1 MDANIHDLPP
11 WLIPAVLYNNH
22 SVLNMDVL
30 RHDAN
35 ENTQINAVTNPITGK
50 SHEYWHL
57 INDPDTKKVWDP
69 AMAREVDNLVDMKTI
84 KFIPKA
90 SIPPK

>member
-1 MDANIHDLPP
+1 MNMDALQ
-11 WLIPAVLYNNH
+11 
-22 SVLNMDVL
+22 
-30 RHDAN
+30 HDAN
-35 ENTQINAVTNPITGK
+35 DNTQINAVTDPITDK
-50 SHEYWHL
+50 SHEYRHL
-57 INDPDTKKVWDP
+57 INDPNTKKVWDP